1 MKIYHNPKC
10 RKSQQTLE
18 LIRQSGLEPEIVEYL
33 KTPPSVT
40 ELTSI
45 LAMLNMEPDE
55 LMRTGE
61 LIYKQLDIGNMDIS
75 REEKIALMVE
85 HPKLIERPIVVK
97 GNQAII
103 GRPPE
108 TVQTLL

>member
-18 LIRQSGLEPEIVEYL
+18 LIRQSGVEPEIVEYL
-33 KTPPSVT
+33 KTPPSTT
-40 ELTSI
+40 ELASI
-45 LAMLNMEPDE
+45 LAMLKMEPDE